1 MDSRLHTFLMVS
13 KTKNY
18 TRASEKLNLTQPAVY
33 KQIQYLEKYYG
44 VDLFKREDREI
55 KLTHKGEIF
64 LQYAN
69 QIINIHEE
77 LKEKL
82 SEKDSN
88 LVKHRIGATMT
99 IGGHI
104 LPKIIYDYMDLN
116 RDVNISLTVNN
127 TNIILKKLLD
137 REIVMALVEGS
148 LDKTKFKYRKFKDD
162 ELVLVGPTKGPL
174 SEIKELTIDELLKE
188 NIIVREK
195 GSGTMEAIE
204 AAFTSKGY
212 SHDVL
217 DNYMEINSINGIKNL
232 VEEGLGLS
240 ILSKVSVE
248 KEIGLKALRI
258 IRIKDMSI
266 VREFNFVYIYNK
278 DIDFID
284 DFIEYSLGKKVL
296 ESDTYNPN

>member
-1 MDSRLHTFLMVS
+1 MDSRLHTFLIVS

-18 TRASEKLNLTQPAVY
+18 TRASEKLNLSQPAVY
-33 KQIQYLEKYYG
+33 KQIQYLERYYG
-44 VDLFKREDREI
+44 VDLFRREGKEL
-55 KLTHKGEIF
+55 KLTHKGEVF

-82 SEKDSN
+82 LEKDSFIE
-88 LVKHRIGATMT
+88 KYRIGATMT

-104 LPKIIYDYMDLN
+104 LPRIIYDYMELN
-116 RDVNISLTVNN
+116 KNVNIALTVNN

-137 REIVMALVEGS
+137 REVVMALVEGS
-148 LDKTKFKYRKFKDD
+148 FDKTKFKYKKFKDD
-162 ELVLVGPTKGPL
+162 LLVLVGPTKGPL
-174 SEIKELTIDELLKE
+174 SQIKELTIDELLKE
-188 NIIVREK
+188 NLIVREK

-204 AAFTSKGY
+204 AALVAKGY

-240 ILSKVSVE
+240 ILSEESVK
-248 KEIGLKALRI
+248 KEIGLKSLRI
-258 IRIKDMSI
+258 ISIKDISI

-278 DIDFID
+278 DINFID
-284 DFIEYSLGKKVL
+284 DFIEYSLRKEVL
-296 ESDTYNPN
+296 ENDN